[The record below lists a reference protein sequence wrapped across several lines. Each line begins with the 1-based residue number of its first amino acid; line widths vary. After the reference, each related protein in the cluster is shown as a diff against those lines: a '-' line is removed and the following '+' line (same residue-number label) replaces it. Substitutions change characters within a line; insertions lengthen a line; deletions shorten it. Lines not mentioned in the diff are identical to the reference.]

1 MIFQSSLLLLL
12 LPSAYGFTAPKA
24 ATTTRTRTTYLDAGK
39 TLYDKIF
46 EDHTVTEA
54 DGSTLL

>member
-1 MIFQSSLLLLL
+1 MIFKSSSIVLLLV
-12 LPSAYGFTAPKA
+12 PTASGFTAPNA
-24 ATTTRTRTTYLDAGK
+24 ARASTSTKLDAGR

-46 EDHTVTEA
+46 DDHTVTEA

>member
-12 LPSAYGFTAPKA
+12 LPTAYGFTAPKA
-24 ATTTRTRTTYLDAGK
+24 ATTTRTTYLDAGK

>member
-1 MIFQSSLLLLL
+1 MMFRSSLVLFL
-12 LPSAYGFTAPKA
+12 LPTAYGFTSPKA
-24 ATTTRTRTTYLDAGK
+24 ATTATKLDAGR

-46 EDHTVTEA
+46 DDHTVTEA

>member
-1 MIFQSSLLLLL
+1 MIFQSKLVLLL
-12 LPSAYGFTAPKA
+12 LPAAHGFTSPKA
-24 ATTTRTRTTYLDAGK
+24 ATTTTKLDAGR

-46 EDHTVTEA
+46 DDHTVTES

>member
-1 MIFQSSLLLLL
+1 MIFKSSSIVLLLV
-12 LPSAYGFTAPKA
+12 PASSGFTAPRA
-24 ATTTRTRTTYLDAGK
+24 ARATTPTKLDAGR

-46 EDHTVTEA
+46 DDHTVTES